1 MRVHTNKL
9 RAAMAGEVGGNIM
22 ADHTGRL
29 ARLFAVLC
37 AGSSL
42 AACATVTRGSED
54 AWVIQSEP
62 SGAKVETTNGHQ
74 CQATPCAIK
83 MKRKSEFTATLSK
96 PGYKPATV
104 QVAHRTALAGAAGV
118 AGNVLVGGVIG
129 LGVDLYSGA
138 SQDLTPNPVTIKL
151 EPEAPRPTRVIIQ

>member
-1 MRVHTNKL
+1 MTHMNRRLV
-9 RAAMAGEVGGNIM
+9 
-22 ADHTGRL
+22 RL
-29 ARLFAVLC
+29 AAILC

-54 AWVIQSEP
+54 AWVINSEP

-83 MKRKSEFTATLSK
+83 MKRKSEFTATVTK
-96 PGYKPATV
+96 PGFKPASV
-104 QVAHRTALAGAAGV
+104 QVTHKTAGAGAAGV

-129 LGVDLYSGA
+129 VGVDLYTGA
-138 SQDLTPNPVTIKL
+138 SQDLVPNPVTVKL
-151 EPEAPRPTRVIIQ
+151 EPEEAKATTIIE

>member
-1 MRVHTNKL
+1 MTYLNRRFV
-9 RAAMAGEVGGNIM
+9 
-22 ADHTGRL
+22 RL
-29 ARLFAVLC
+29 AAILC

-54 AWVIQSEP
+54 AWVINSEP

-74 CQATPCAIK
+74 CPATPCAIK
-83 MKRKSEFTATLSK
+83 MKRKSEFTATVTK

-104 QVAHRTALAGAAGV
+104 QVTHKTASAGAAGV

-129 LGVDLYSGA
+129 LGVDAGTGRAQGQRDY
-138 SQDLTPNPVTIKL
+138 
-151 EPEAPRPTRVIIQ
+151 RRVGPAGP

>member
-1 MRVHTNKL
+1 MTY
-9 RAAMAGEVGGNIM
+9 
-22 ADHTGRL
+22 TSGRL
-29 ARLFAVLC
+29 VRLAAVLC

-54 AWVIQSEP
+54 AWVINSEP

-83 MKRKSEFTATLSK
+83 MKRKSEFTATVTK

-104 QVAHRTALAGAAGV
+104 QVSHKTAGAGAAGV

-129 LGVDLYSGA
+129 LGVDMYTGA
-138 SQDLTPNPVTIKL
+138 SQDLVPNPVTVKL
-151 EPEAPRPTRVIIQ
+151 EPEERAPAKIIE

>member
-1 MRVHTNKL
+1 
-9 RAAMAGEVGGNIM
+9 MAYVS
-22 ADHTGRL
+22 GRL
-29 ARLFAVLC
+29 VRLVAVLC

-42 AACATVTRGSED
+42 TACATVTRGSED
-54 AWVIQSEP
+54 AWVINSEP

-104 QVAHRTALAGAAGV
+104 QVTHKTSGAGAAAV
-118 AGNVLVGGVIG
+118 AGNVIIGGLIG
-129 LGVDLYSGA
+129 IGVDMYTGA
-138 SQDLTPNPVTIKL
+138 SQDLAPNSVNLKL
-151 EPEAPRPTRVIIQ
+151 EPEARAPIKIIE

>member
-1 MRVHTNKL
+1 MTYVSR
-9 RAAMAGEVGGNIM
+9 
-22 ADHTGRL
+22 RL
-29 ARLFAVLC
+29 VRLVAVLC

-54 AWVIQSEP
+54 AWVVNSEP

-83 MKRKSEFTATLSK
+83 MKRKSEFTATLTK

-104 QVAHRTALAGAAGV
+104 QVSHKTAGAGAAGV

-129 LGVDLYSGA
+129 IGVDMYTGA
-138 SQDLTPNPVTIKL
+138 SQDLVPNPVTIKL
-151 EPEAPRPTRVIIQ
+151 EPEERSPAKIIE

>member
-1 MRVHTNKL
+1 MIYLNRRLV
-9 RAAMAGEVGGNIM
+9 
-22 ADHTGRL
+22 RL
-29 ARLFAVLC
+29 AAILC

-54 AWVIQSEP
+54 AWVINSEP

-74 CQATPCAIK
+74 CPATPCAIK
-83 MKRKSEFTATLSK
+83 MKRKSEFTATLTK

-104 QVAHRTALAGAAGV
+104 QVTHKTAGAGAAGV

-138 SQDLTPNPVTIKL
+138 SQDLVPNPVTVTL
-151 EPEAPRPTRVIIQ
+151 EAEAPKATATIIE

>member
-1 MRVHTNKL
+1 MTYLNRRLV
-9 RAAMAGEVGGNIM
+9 
-22 ADHTGRL
+22 RL
-29 ARLFAVLC
+29 AAILC

-54 AWVIQSEP
+54 AWVINSEP

-74 CQATPCAIK
+74 CPATPCAIK
-83 MKRKSEFTATLSK
+83 MKRKSEFTATITK
-96 PGYKPATV
+96 AGYKPATV
-104 QVAHRTALAGAAGV
+104 QVSHKTAGAGAAGV

-138 SQDLTPNPVTIKL
+138 SQDLVPNPVTVTL
-151 EPEAPRPTRVIIQ
+151 EAEAPKATATIIE

>member
-1 MRVHTNKL
+1 MTYTSR
-9 RAAMAGEVGGNIM
+9 
-22 ADHTGRL
+22 RL
-29 ARLFAVLC
+29 VRLVAVLC

-54 AWVIQSEP
+54 AWVVNSEP

-83 MKRKSEFTATLSK
+83 MKRKSEFTATLTK

-104 QVAHRTALAGAAGV
+104 QVSHKTAGAGAAGV

-129 LGVDLYSGA
+129 LGVDLYTGA
-138 SQDLTPNPVTIKL
+138 SQDLVPNPVTIKL
-151 EPEAPRPTRVIIQ
+151 EPEERSPAKIIE

>member
-1 MRVHTNKL
+1 MTYLNGRFV
-9 RAAMAGEVGGNIM
+9 
-22 ADHTGRL
+22 RL
-29 ARLFAVLC
+29 AAILC
-37 AGSSL
+37 AGASL

-54 AWVIQSEP
+54 AWVINSEP

-83 MKRKSEFTATLSK
+83 MKRKSEFTATVTK

-104 QVAHRTALAGAAGV
+104 QVSHKTAGAGAAGV

-129 LGVDLYSGA
+129 LGVDLYTGA
-138 SQDLTPNPVTIKL
+138 SQDLVPNPVTVKL
-151 EPEAPRPTRVIIQ
+151 EPEEAKATTIIE